1 LLSREIVDNLSHPCL
16 PHAAGAGAAVA
27 VQQALVALAVRR
39 QASAGGPD
47 GPGVVDLLTLG
58 RGTAGAVLAGLVAS
72 GVRDRGGLAGWTGF
86 VALCGGS
93 VLLDWLDGPIA
104 RRLGTSPAG
113 AVYDLE
119 SDSWLTLAAGAA
131 ATAWGGLPAHC
142 MAAPAVRY
150 PLLARALRHL
160 RYEEVFA
167 SEPRYARPAGI
178 AQMLLFTAALA
189 PFGGRATALAVRLA
203 APVVGPCTRSASEAE
218 PAGRQQARHR
228 RKGQVVEAVADR
240 RLHRGEE
247 QRGAHH
253 RRETPRRQ
261 AGQRHA
267 DRDGDDQGD
276 GGRVAPAQPGAQEEP

>member
-1 LLSREIVDNLSHPCL
+1 LSSSRDGTVPLARRRVGPWAAGAGLGAVALLPAAPLARRYGWAPAVRF
-16 PHAAGAGAAVA
+16 AAGAGAAVA
-27 VQQALVALAVRR
+27 VQQALVALAIRR
-39 QASAGGPD
+39 QATAGRPD
-47 GPGVVDLLTLG
+47 GLGVVDLLTLG

-119 SDSWLTLAAGAA
+119 SDSWLTLAASAA

-203 APVVGPCTRSASEAE
+203 APVVGPVQLAVMLALHRRLGLGR
-218 PAGRQQARHR
+218 AGR
-228 RKGQVVEAVADR
+228 
-240 RLHRGEE
+240 
-247 QRGAHH
+247 
-253 RRETPRRQ
+253 
-261 AGQRHA
+261 
-267 DRDGDDQGD
+267 
-276 GGRVAPAQPGAQEEP
+276 